1 MNLEQLTREEMVLLL
16 RRLEQLVQRLM
27 DRIDELEKEQKTD

>member
-1 MNLEQLTREEMVLLL
+1 MNLEQLTREEMVVLL

-27 DRIDELEKEQKTD
+27 DRIEELEKEQKID